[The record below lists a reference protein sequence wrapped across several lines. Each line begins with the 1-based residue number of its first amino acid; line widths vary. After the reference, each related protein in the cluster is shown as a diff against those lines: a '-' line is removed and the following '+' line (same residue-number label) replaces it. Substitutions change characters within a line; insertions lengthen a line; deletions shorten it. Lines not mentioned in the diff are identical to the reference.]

1 MLEKLKL
8 LLDIKNNEQDK
19 LLNLLLDISKDLVLN
34 YTKRNEILKSF
45 ENIIVSLAVIYYNR
59 MGAEGESS
67 RREGGIDRNFITDIP
82 SEIKLQLNPYRIVK
96 VVGMK

>member
-8 LLDIKNNEQDK
+8 LLDIKNDEQDK
-19 LLNLLLDISKDLVLN
+19 LLNFLLDISKDLVLN
-34 YTKRNEILKSF
+34 YTKRNEVLKSF

-82 SEIKLQLNPYRIVK
+82 SEIKLQLNPYRIAK
-96 VVGMK
+96 VVGM